1 MSYASWYGVPQTIAN
16 NATITQV
23 TQNGSNYTTN
33 VNLVPQVLSRSP
45 VLSTLVDE
53 ANTVFFTASNVPAGL
68 YQAGM
73 WWQAATGAADVWQPR
88 DFLQFFVCAQDYL
101 NTPTNSNAIAL
112 YKTRNS
118 VAVPYTEG
126 ADPIGGSNG
135 SVYGQHIGFLNV
147 SSIQTVN
154 WVCYME
160 DFADNPVTH
169 SAVIS
174 DPWIQK
180 IG

>member
-33 VNLVPQVLSRSP
+33 VNLVPQVISRTS
-45 VLSTLVDE
+45 VLSTLTDE
-53 ANTVFFTASNVPAGL
+53 VNTIFFTASNVPSGL

-88 DFLQFFVCAQDYL
+88 DFLQFFVCAQDFL
-101 NTPTNSNAIAL
+101 NTPSNSNAVNF

-147 SSIQTVN
+147 SSIQNVN

-169 SAVIS
+169 SAIIA